1 MSIGYFEG
9 GAFALRSFKVVRLCA
24 MSFSAMSLIVLSLSL
39 YADEARTN
47 SESSADL
54 PASMRLSGGNIQSA
68 ETQSAAAQSPDR
80 TSYWVPS
87 FDRVRS
93 RLDRDFASLPN
104 AQRLAITHERS
115 VAEQD
120 IARAVASKTRP
131 WSSSDAIDVYRRIVR
146 LAYLGNR
153 ESPFVR
159 AIASSIPPAAIDK
172 SFVTVQNRVSSGH
185 PTMRWS
191 AGSYVKVESTH
202 FEITTQGTPELA
214 ERVAIL
220 AEQIYAVWQQAF
232 LPAWCDPRTLESAI
246 LDGKPFQN
254 SASQLSDRRL
264 QIVLFKNRDQYVRG
278 LREIQPNIGISTGFY
293 HPGSAT
299 VFCYWDENVS
309 ANVLKHEITHQLFS
323 EASRWEP
330 IVVDS
335 IPKNFWI
342 IEGVALYMES
352 MLVDPAVGCDRVTLG
367 GWDSPRLQPA
377 RYRRLHDE
385 FWIPWDEFTRGTS
398 QTFQKGEAVGQHYSQ
413 AAGLTHFWMDH
424 SSASRSGL
432 MDFLC
437 DVYEQKTEVRPLRF
451 SEDDEIMRGH
461 YDQFLLDA
469 GTLSRTIPPRP
480 VRKDVVLSRTDVTS
494 DVMLGW
500 PTTTAVKLDWLD
512 LSFTKIDD
520 SMWTASG
527 IGLGGG
533 RWDTRRLNVE
543 GTRVS
548 DNSIPSIAS
557 NNRLEE
563 LDLSTCKISDAGLE
577 PLRGHRSLRKLWL
590 TGTNVSDS
598 LIDLLA
604 SLPRLEE
611 VELTDTRFTVEGR
624 QELARRIPKLRKK

>member
-1 MSIGYFEG
+1 MMSIDHFEG
-9 GAFALRSFKVVRLCA
+9 GGFALRSFTVAVLYV
-24 MSFSAMSLIVLSLSL
+24 FLLNVLSLGL
-39 YADEARTN
+39 YADEARTD

-54 PASMRLSGGNIQSA
+54 PALMRLSGVNTNA
-68 ETQSAAAQSPDR
+68 KTQSPDGQLPDR
-80 TSYWVPS
+80 TYYWIPS

-93 RLDRDFASLPN
+93 RLDRDFASMPS
-104 AQRLAITHERS
+104 AQRLAIIHEQS

-131 WSSSDAIDVYRRIVR
+131 WSSSDAIDVYRKIVR

-153 ESPFVR
+153 ESRFVLS
-159 AIASSIPPAAIDK
+159 IASSIPPSAIDK
-172 SFVTVQNRVSSGH
+172 SFINAQSRVPTGH

-191 AGSYVKVESTH
+191 AGSYAKVESPH

-232 LPAWCDPRTLESAI
+232 LPAWCDPKSLESAI
-246 LDGKPFQN
+246 LDGKPFPN
-254 SASQLSDRRL
+254 SSTQLSDHRFK
-264 QIVLFKNRDQYVRG
+264 IVLFKNRDQYVRG

-299 VFCYWDENVS
+299 VFCYWDESVS

-335 IPKNFWI
+335 MPKNFWI
-342 IEGVALYMES
+342 IEGIALYVES

-432 MDFLC
+432 IDFLC
-437 DVYEQKTEVRPLRF
+437 DVYEQKTEVRPLLF
-451 SEDDEIMRGH
+451 SEDDERMRGQ
-461 YDQFLLDA
+461 YDQFLLGA

-500 PTTTAVKLDWLD
+500 PTATAVKLDWLD
-512 LSFTKIDD
+512 LSFTKVDD
-520 SMWTASG
+520 SMWTNASK
-527 IGLGGG
+527 G
-533 RWDTRRLNVE
+533 RWDSRRLNVE

-548 DNSIPSIAS
+548 DNSITSIALMI
-557 NNRLEE
+557 RLEE

-577 PLRGHRSLRKLWL
+577 PIRGHRSLRKLWL

-598 LIDLLA
+598 LVDLLA

-611 VELTDTRFTVEGR
+611 VELTGTRFTDEGR
-624 QELARRIPKLRKK
+624 QELARRIPKLRRK